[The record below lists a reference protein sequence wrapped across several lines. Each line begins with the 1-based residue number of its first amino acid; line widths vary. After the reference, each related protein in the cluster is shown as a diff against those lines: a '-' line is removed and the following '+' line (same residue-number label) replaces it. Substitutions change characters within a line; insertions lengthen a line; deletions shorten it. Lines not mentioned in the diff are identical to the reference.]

1 MSFSSNVKDELCQLK
16 LSNLEIQMVELEA
29 MLRLS
34 SEITINV
41 NGIGVQFQ
49 TTNPLVAK
57 RLLALLKNYIK
68 CDVDIASKKVNR
80 LNQNNTYMINIKTM
94 SDAIIEEFGLLTN
107 SKNQSVISDNEEF
120 RSAYLR
126 GSFLVKG
133 SVNSP
138 ESSNYHLEISTTN
151 ADESIFIQS
160 LMNSYDLDAKIIK
173 RRNLFVVYIKSIETI
188 KDFLRIVGSQDQAFL
203 IEESQIVREISTNI
217 QRKINIEVANDA
229 KSLNAAQEQLKYIR
243 YLEYNYPL
251 ENLDGRILLIM
262 KVRKQ
267 NPEASLNEL
276 IDILADKYGEVI
288 TKSGLNHRFRKIKD
302 LAVSYEEQKNAK
314 H

>member
-243 YLEYNYPL
+243 YLEYNY
-251 ENLDGRILLIM
+251 
-262 KVRKQ
+262 
-267 NPEASLNEL
+267 
-276 IDILADKYGEVI
+276 
-288 TKSGLNHRFRKIKD
+288 HWKI
-302 LAVSYEEQKNAK
+302 
-314 H
+314 